1 MDVMLVWIQACTVC
15 QEVRFSLCIHY
26 IKLDKTSWTYSMLV
40 MWINW
45 DLIEYSLL
53 IYTRLHSVP
62 LLVSA
67 MLLHNVCYNVYMCS
81 SGLGTGLS
89 LNPLLAWLW
98 SLLRLSDW
106 GSTLWLRVGLKRLNR
121 RNGSASEPEM
131 MLDRRDEVLR
141 PPPCQSSTLV
151 CTRKLSIRYLA
162 SLRWN
167 LVRSQASPW
176 RASFNSSS
184 ITTLS
189 WNLQYNQLQ
198 LVSLQGDLV
207 KFYIDGL
214 LTLKVTFTAPFFKL

>member
-1 MDVMLVWIQACTVC
+1 
-15 QEVRFSLCIHY
+15 
-26 IKLDKTSWTYSMLV
+26 
-40 MWINW
+40 
-45 DLIEYSLL
+45 
-53 IYTRLHSVP
+53 
-62 LLVSA
+62 
-67 MLLHNVCYNVYMCS
+67 MCS

-98 SLLRLSDW
+98 SLLRLSDG

-131 MLDRRDEVLR
+131 ILDRREEVLR

-189 WNLQYNQLQ
+189 WNLQHDQLQ
-198 LVSLQGDLV
+198 LVSIQGNLLQFYMNVLLTFKVAFTARTLNSLLVNRNRESFRAAFSLLILLHDILGEWNFSTKKVERTILQNIIRQPCNLERKKEDLSV
-207 KFYIDGL
+207 KTILFFQFLKFY
-214 LTLKVTFTAPFFKL
+214 LKI